1 MYLGI
6 DVGGTHTDAVA
17 LNEAGVAAQVK
28 VKTDQGDLLAS
39 VNQAL
44 RGILETV
51 KPEGVRQLNL
61 STTLSTNAI
70 VQGSIEDVGMLVLP
84 GPGISAHEFMLCR
97 DFHVLPGAIDHRGSE
112 TDRLDEAQAQ
122 TAIEACRAA
131 GVRVFGCVGKF
142 STRNPLHENTL
153 RQLLGPSGGAGTGP
167 DYVTLGH
174 ELGGRLNFPRRIAT
188 AYFNCAVWRVFN
200 AFADA
205 VEKSL
210 AELGLGHVRV
220 NTLKADGGTFPLAQ
234 ARRMPVQSIFSGP
247 AASVMGIIALC
258 DITRDSVILDIGGTT
273 TDIAVFVDGQ
283 PLVENDG
290 IHIGSHPTLVRALKV
305 RSIGIGGDSAISVLG
320 EAVRVGPSRLGP
332 SLADSIPAGAGLPVG
347 ARPTLID
354 ALNVTGACAHG
365 NADASRRGVGEFA
378 AQHSIAPEVLAR
390 QAVAAA
396 AEAIHAATRELLAE
410 INDKP
415 VYTIHELLEGRRVAP
430 GRVYL
435 MGGPAKAMQEAVR
448 QRFELFTVVPEHFG
462 VANAIGAALT
472 RNTASLELFADTEKG
487 VMFIPALRHR
497 ENVPRGYSLQ
507 DAERDAMNHML
518 AHLSE
523 MGVFADRDNAQITHA
538 SSFNMVDE
546 GRTTGRNIR
555 VKCQIKPG
563 VAFTLN
569 GQPAV
574 QPASRT
580 TGQALRRAIGQPAG
594 PPTGKTGGKG

>member
-17 LNEAGVAAQVK
+17 LDETGIAAQVK
-28 VKTDQGDLLAS
+28 VKTDHADLLAS

-44 RGILETV
+44 AGILMTV
-51 KPEGVRQLNL
+51 RPECVRQLNL

-70 VQGSIEDVGMLVLP
+70 VQGATEDVGMLVIP
-84 GPGISAHEFMLCR
+84 GPGIGAHEFMLCR
-97 DFHVLPGAIDHRGSE
+97 DYHVLAGAIDHRGSE
-112 TDRLDEAQAQ
+112 TDRLDERQAQA
-122 TAIEACRAA
+122 AIKACRAA

-153 RQLLGPSGGAGTGP
+153 RQQIGPQGGDGA
-167 DYVTLGH
+167 DFVTLGH
-174 ELGGRLNFPRRIAT
+174 ELGGRLNFPRRLAT

-200 AFADA
+200 TFADA
-205 VEKSL
+205 VEKNL
-210 AELGLGHVRV
+210 AKLGLGHVRV

-258 DITRDSVILDIGGTT
+258 DITRDSIILDIGGIT

-305 RSIGIGGDSAISVLG
+305 RSIGIGGDSALSVL
-320 EAVRVGPSRLGP
+320 ADTVRVGPNRLGP
-332 SLADSIPAGAGLPVG
+332 SLADATPAGAALPPG

-365 NADASRRGVGEFA
+365 NADASRRGLAEFA
-378 AQHSIAPEVLAR
+378 KAHSIKPEVLAA

-396 AEAIHAATRELLAE
+396 AEAIHAATQELLAE

-435 MGGPAKAMQEAVR
+435 MGGPAEAMQSAVR
-448 QRFELFTVVPEHFG
+448 QRFELFTVVPRHAG

-497 ENVPRGYSLQ
+497 ENVPRTYSLA

-518 AHLSE
+518 GHLSE
-523 MGVFADRDNAQITHA
+523 MGVFADRDNAQVTHA

-546 GRTTGRNIR
+546 GRTTGKNIR

-563 VAFTLN
+563 VAFTLT
-569 GQPAV
+569 GQPTARPAH
-574 QPASRT
+574 QPPGQSASQS
-580 TGQALRRAIGQPAG
+580 TGQSTGRA
-594 PPTGKTGGKG
+594 

>member
-17 LNEAGVAAQVK
+17 LDETGIAAQVK
-28 VKTDQGDLLAS
+28 VKTDHHDLLAS
-39 VNQAL
+39 VNAAL
-44 RGILETV
+44 VGILATV
-51 KPEGVRQLNL
+51 SPRDVRQLNL

-70 VQGSIEDVGMLVLP
+70 VQGLTEDVGMLVVA
-84 GPGISAHEFMLCR
+84 GTGIHASEFMLCR
-97 DFHVLPGAIDHRGSE
+97 DYHALKGSIDHRGSE
-112 TDRLDEAQAQ
+112 IERLDESEVKA
-122 TAIEACRAA
+122 AIAACRKA

-142 STRNPLHENTL
+142 STRNPLHENTI
-153 RQLLGPSGGAGTGP
+153 RQFIGA
-167 DYVTLGH
+167 DADEVTLGH
-174 ELGGRLNFPRRIAT
+174 ELGGRLNFPRRLAT
-188 AYFNCAVWRVFN
+188 AYFNCAVWRVFG

-210 AELGLGHVRV
+210 ERLGLGHVRV

-234 ARRMPVQSIFSGP
+234 ARKMPVQSIFSGP

-258 DITRDSVILDIGGTT
+258 SITHDSVILDIGGTT
-273 TDIAVFVDGQ
+273 TDIAVFLDGQ
-283 PLVENDG
+283 PLVEHDG

-320 EAVRVGPSRLGP
+320 EVVRVGPNRLGP
-332 SLADSIPAGAGLPVG
+332 SQADSVPEGGAVAPD

-354 ALNVTGACAHG
+354 ALNCTGDCAHG
-365 NADASRRGVGEFA
+365 NVAAS
-378 AQHSIAPEVLAR
+378 R
-390 QAVAAA
+390 QAVAQFAARHSIA
-396 AEAIHAATRELLAE
+396 AELLAKSAVEAATEAIYAATRELIEE

-430 GRVYL
+430 RRVYI
-435 MGGPAKAMQEAVR
+435 MGGPAQAMQEPVR

-497 ENVPRGYSLQ
+497 ENVPRNYSLKE
-507 DAERDAMNHML
+507 AERDALNHLL

-523 MGVFADRDNAQITHA
+523 MGVFADRDNAQVNHA
-538 SSFNMVDE
+538 SSFNMVSD
-546 GRTTGRNIR
+546 GATTGRNIR

-563 VAFTLN
+563 VAFAFAP
-569 GQPAV
+569 QV
-574 QPASRT
+574 DQ
-580 TGQALRRAIGQPAG
+580 
-594 PPTGKTGGKG
+594 KGGR

>member
-17 LNEAGVAAQVK
+17 LDETGIKAQVK
-28 VKTDQGDLLAS
+28 VKTDHQDLLAS
-39 VNQAL
+39 VNEAL
-44 RGILETV
+44 AGILAS
-51 KPEGVRQLNL
+51 VRPQDVTQLNL

-70 VQGSIEDVGMLVLP
+70 VQGTTEDVGMLVVS
-84 GPGISAHEFMLCR
+84 GPGIAAHDFMLCR
-97 DFHVLPGAIDHRGSE
+97 DYHALSGSIDHRGSE
-112 TDRLDEAQAQ
+112 IERLDEAEAKA
-122 TAIEACRAA
+122 AIASCRAG

-142 STRNPLHENTL
+142 STRNPLHENSL
-153 RQLLGPSGGAGTGP
+153 RQMIGPGNEGGA

-174 ELGGRLNFPRRIAT
+174 ELGGRLNFPRRLAT

-205 VEKSL
+205 VEQSL
-210 AELGLGHVRV
+210 GRLGLGHVRV
-220 NTLKADGGTFPLAQ
+220 NTLKADGGTFPLSQ
-234 ARRMPVQSIFSGP
+234 ARKMPVQSIFSGP

-258 DITRDSVILDIGGTT
+258 DITHDSIILDIGGTT

-283 PLVENDG
+283 PLVEHDG

-305 RSIGIGGDSAISVLG
+305 RSIGIGGDSALSVLG
-320 EAVRVGPSRLGP
+320 EAVRVGPNRLGP
-332 SLADSIPAGAGLPVG
+332 SLADSVAPGSACPED

-354 ALNVTGACAHG
+354 ALNCTGACAHG
-365 NADASRRGVGEFA
+365 NVAASRLGLARFA
-378 AQHSIAPEVLAR
+378 ARHSISPELLAA
-390 QAVAAA
+390 QAVEAA
-396 AEAIHAATRELLAE
+396 AEAIFKATRELLDE

-430 GRVYL
+430 RRVYL
-435 MGGPAKAMQEAVR
+435 MGGPAAAMKEPVR

-497 ENVPRGYSLQ
+497 ENVPRTYGLK
-507 DAERDAMNHML
+507 DASRDALNHLL

-523 MGVFADRDNAQITHA
+523 MGVFADRDNAQVNHA
-538 SSFNMVDE
+538 TSFNMVND
-546 GRTTGRNIR
+546 GVTTGRNIR

-563 VAFTLN
+563 VAFTFARQAEN
-569 GQPAV
+569 
-574 QPASRT
+574 RT
-580 TGQALRRAIGQPAG
+580 GR
-594 PPTGKTGGKG
+594 

>member
-17 LNEAGVAAQVK
+17 LDEAGIAAQVK
-28 VKTDQGDLLAS
+28 VKTDHNDLLAS
-39 VNQAL
+39 VNAAL
-44 RGILETV
+44 AGILATV
-51 KPEGVRQLNL
+51 KPEDVRQLNL

-70 VQGSIEDVGMLVLP
+70 VQGTTEDVGMLVVA
-84 GPGISAHEFMLCR
+84 GTGIHAGDFMLCK
-97 DFHVLPGAIDHRGSE
+97 DYHALQGSIDHRGSE
-112 TDRLDEAQAQ
+112 IERLDGAEIKA
-122 TAIEACRAA
+122 AIESCRKA

-142 STRNPLHENTL
+142 STRNPLHENTI
-153 RQLLGPSGGAGTGP
+153 RQMIGA
-167 DYVTLGH
+167 DADAVTLGH
-174 ELGGRLNFPRRIAT
+174 ELGGRLNFPRRLAT

-210 AELGLGHVRV
+210 GKLGLGHVRV
-220 NTLKADGGTFPLAQ
+220 NTLKADGGTFPLSQ
-234 ARRMPVQSIFSGP
+234 ARKMPVQSIFSGP

-258 DITRDSVILDIGGTT
+258 DITHDSVILDIGGTT

-283 PLVENDG
+283 PLVEHDG

-305 RSIGIGGDSAISVLG
+305 HSIGIGGDSAISVLG
-320 EAVRVGPSRLGP
+320 EAVRVGPNRLGP
-332 SLADSIPAGAGLPVG
+332 SQADCVELGCACAMD

-354 ALNVTGACAHG
+354 ALNCVGACAHG
-365 NADASRRGVGEFA
+365 NVEAS
-378 AQHSIAPEVLAR
+378 R
-390 QAVAAA
+390 QAVAQFAACHSISPDVLAQSAVDAA
-396 AEAIHAATRELLAE
+396 AEAIHKATRELIDE

-430 GRVYL
+430 RRVYI
-435 MGGPAKAMQEAVR
+435 MGGPASAMKEAVR

-487 VMFIPALRHR
+487 VMFIPALGHR
-497 ENVPRGYSLQ
+497 ENVPRSYNLK
-507 DAERDAMNHML
+507 DAERDALNHLL

-523 MGVFADRDNAQITHA
+523 MGVFADRDNAQVNHA
-538 SSFNMVDE
+538 TSFNMVSD
-546 GRTTGRNIR
+546 GTTTGRNIR

-563 VAFTLN
+563 VAFALA
-569 GQPAV
+569 GQ
-574 QPASRT
+574 
-580 TGQALRRAIGQPAG
+580 TG
-594 PPTGKTGGKG
+594 TGR

>member
-17 LNEAGVAAQVK
+17 LSEAGIAAQVK
-28 VKTDQGDLLAS
+28 VKTDHDDLLAS

-44 RGILETV
+44 AGILKTV
-51 KPEGVRQLNL
+51 SPKDVRQLNL

-70 VQGSIEDVGMLVLP
+70 VQGTTEDVGMLVIP
-84 GPGISAHEFMLCR
+84 GPGIGADEFMLCR
-97 DFHVLPGAIDHRGSE
+97 DYFVLPGAIDHRGSE
-112 TDRLDEAQAQ
+112 TDRLDEGAARS
-122 TAIEACRAA
+122 AIEACRAK

-153 RQLLGPSGGAGTGP
+153 GQLLGQKGAPTADGGS
-167 DYVTLGH
+167 DFVTLGH
-174 ELGGRLNFPRRIAT
+174 ELGGRLNFPRRLAT

-200 AFADA
+200 AFASA

-210 AELGLGHVRV
+210 ADLGLAHVRV

-305 RSIGIGGDSAISVLG
+305 RSIGIGGDSAISVLAD
-320 EAVRVGPSRLGP
+320 AVRVGPNRLGP
-332 SLADSIPAGAGLPVG
+332 SLADSVPAGAGLPQA

-354 ALNVTGACAHG
+354 ALNATGACSHG
-365 NADASRRGVGEFA
+365 NVDASRRGLAEFA
-378 AQHSIAPEVLAR
+378 ALHSIRPEVLAAS
-390 QAVAAA
+390 AVAAA
-396 AEAIHAATRELLAE
+396 AEAIYKATQELLSE

-435 MGGPAKAMQEAVR
+435 MGGPAAAMKEAVR
-448 QRFELFTVVPEHFG
+448 QRFELFTVVPEHFE

-497 ENVPRGYSLQ
+497 ENVPRTYSLE
-507 DAERDAMNHML
+507 DAKRDAMNHML
-518 AHLSE
+518 GHLSE

-538 SSFNMVDE
+538 TSFNMVDE

-563 VAFTLN
+563 VAFVL
-569 GQPAV
+569 
-574 QPASRT
+574 
-580 TGQALRRAIGQPAG
+580 TGTSAG
-594 PPTGKTGGKG
+594 GR

>member
-17 LNEAGVAAQVK
+17 LSEAGVAAQVK
-28 VKTDQGDLLAS
+28 VKTDRNDLLAS

-44 RGILETV
+44 VSILETV
-51 KPEGVRQLNL
+51 PAKAVRQLNL

-70 VQGSIEDVGMLVLP
+70 VQGTTEDVGMLVVP
-84 GPGISAHEFMLCR
+84 GPGIGAHEFMLCR
-97 DFHVLPGAIDHRGSE
+97 DYHVLNGAIDHRGTE
-112 TDRLDEAQAQ
+112 TGFLDEGQARA
-122 TAIEACRAA
+122 AIDSCRAG

-153 RQLLGPSGGAGTGP
+153 GQLLGQDA

-174 ELGGRLNFPRRIAT
+174 ELGGRLNFPRRLAT

-205 VEKSL
+205 VEQSL
-210 AELGLGHVRV
+210 ASLGLGHVRV

-305 RSIGIGGDSAISVLG
+305 RSIGIGGDSALSVLG
-320 EAVRVGPSRLGP
+320 ETVRVGPNRLGP
-332 SLADSIPAGAGLPVG
+332 SLADSVPQGAALPVG
-347 ARPTLID
+347 ARSTLID
-354 ALNVTGACAHG
+354 ALNCTGACSHG
-365 NADASRRGVGEFA
+365 NVTASRQGLAEFA
-378 AQHSIAPEVLAR
+378 RQHSIQPEVLAE
-390 QAVAAA
+390 QAVL
-396 AEAIHAATRELLAE
+396 AATQAIYTATQELLAE
-410 INDKP
+410 INDRP

-435 MGGPAKAMQEAVR
+435 MGGPAKAMQSAVR

-497 ENVPRGYSLQ
+497 ENVPRSYGLKE
-507 DAERDAMNHML
+507 AERDAMNHML

-523 MGVFADRDNAQITHA
+523 MGVFADRDNAQVTHA
-538 SSFNMVDE
+538 TSFNMVDE

-563 VAFTLN
+563 VAFALA
-569 GQPAV
+569 GQ
-574 QPASRT
+574 
-580 TGQALRRAIGQPAG
+580 GRA
-594 PPTGKTGGKG
+594 

>member
-17 LNEAGVAAQVK
+17 LDETGIKAQVK
-28 VKTDQGDLLAS
+28 VKTDQSDLLAS

-44 RGILETV
+44 REILRTV
-51 KPEGVRQLNL
+51 KPDGVLQLNL

-70 VQGSIEDVGMLVLP
+70 VQGTTEDVGMLVIP

-97 DFHVLPGAIDHRGSE
+97 DYHVLPGAIDHRGTE
-112 TDRLDEAQAQ
+112 TDRLDEAKARA
-122 TAIEACRAA
+122 AIDACRAS

-153 RQLLGPSGGAGTGP
+153 RQSLGPSGGQGP

-174 ELGGRLNFPRRIAT
+174 ELGGRLNFPRRLAT

-220 NTLKADGGTFPLAQ
+220 NTLKADGGTFPLSQ

-290 IHIGSHPTLVRALKV
+290 INIGSHPTLVRALKV
-305 RSIGIGGDSAISVLG
+305 RSIGIGGDSAINVLG
-320 EAVRVGPSRLGP
+320 EAVRVGPNRLGP
-332 SLADSIPAGAGLPVG
+332 SLADSVPAGAALPAG

-365 NADASRRGVGEFA
+365 NVEASRAGLAEFA
-378 AQHSIAPEVLAR
+378 ARHSIKPDMLAG

-396 AEAIHAATRELLAE
+396 AEAIYASTQELLAE

-435 MGGPAKAMQEAVR
+435 MGGPAAAMKEAVR

-497 ENVPRGYSLQ
+497 ENVPRTYSLK

-523 MGVFADRDNAQITHA
+523 MGVFADRDNAQVTHA

-546 GRTTGRNIR
+546 GRTTGKNIR

-574 QPASRT
+574 PPGGRVAGHSLKLA
-580 TGQALRRAIGQPAG
+580 TGQLADKAG
-594 PPTGKTGGKG
+594 ERG

>member
-28 VKTDQGDLLAS
+28 VKTDQTDLLAS

-70 VQGSIEDVGMLVLP
+70 VQGTTEDVGMLVIP
-84 GPGISAHEFMLCR
+84 GPGISADEFMLCR
-97 DFHVLPGAIDHRGSE
+97 DYHVLDGTIDHRGSE
-112 TDRLDEAQAQ
+112 TDRLDERQAQA
-122 TAIEACRAA
+122 AIKACRAA

-142 STRNPLHENTL
+142 STRNPLHENTM
-153 RQLLGPSGGAGTGP
+153 RQLLGADS

-200 AFADA
+200 DFATA

-290 IHIGSHPTLVRALKV
+290 INIGSHPTLVRALKV
-305 RSIGIGGDSAISVLG
+305 RSIGIGGDSAINVLG
-320 EAVRVGPSRLGP
+320 EAVRVGPTRLGP
-332 SLADSIPAGAGLPVG
+332 SLADSIPAGAGLPVN

-354 ALNVTGACAHG
+354 ALNCTGACVHG
-365 NADASRRGVGEFA
+365 NVDASRRGVAEFA
-378 AQHSIAPEVLAR
+378 TLHSIEPGMLAE

-396 AEAIHAATRELLAE
+396 AEAIYKATQELLAE

-435 MGGPAKAMQEAVR
+435 MGGPAKAMQESVR

-497 ENVPRGYSLQ
+497 ENVPRTYTLA

-569 GQPAV
+569 GQPPV

-580 TGQALRRAIGQPAG
+580 TGQSLRRATGQPAG
-594 PPTGKTGGKG
+594 PPTGKTGGRG

>member
-1 MYLGI
+1 
-6 DVGGTHTDAVA
+6 
-17 LNEAGVAAQVK
+17 
-28 VKTDQGDLLAS
+28 
-39 VNQAL
+39 
-44 RGILETV
+44 
-51 KPEGVRQLNL
+51 
-61 STTLSTNAI
+61 
-70 VQGSIEDVGMLVLP
+70 
-84 GPGISAHEFMLCR
+84 
-97 DFHVLPGAIDHRGSE
+97 
-112 TDRLDEAQAQ
+112 
-122 TAIEACRAA
+122 
-131 GVRVFGCVGKF
+131 VGKF
-142 STRNPLHENTL
+142 STRNPLHENTM
-153 RQLLGPSGGAGTGP
+153 RQLLGTDS

-174 ELGGRLNFPRRIAT
+174 ELGGRLNFPRRLAT

-210 AELGLGHVRV
+210 AALGLGHVKV
-220 NTLKADGGTFPLAQ
+220 NTLKADGGTFPLSQ

-290 IHIGSHPTLVRALKV
+290 INIGSHPTLVRALKV
-305 RSIGIGGDSAISVLG
+305 RSIGIGGDSAITVLG
-320 EAVRVGPSRLGP
+320 EAVRVGPNRLGP
-332 SLADSIPAGAGLPVG
+332 SLADSVPAGAALPPG

-354 ALNVTGACAHG
+354 ALNCTGACSHG
-365 NADASRRGVGEFA
+365 NVDASRRGVAEFA
-378 AQHSIAPEVLAR
+378 ALHSIRPEVLAE

-396 AEAIHAATRELLAE
+396 AESIYAATQELLAE

-435 MGGPAKAMQEAVR
+435 MGGPAAAMKEPVR

-497 ENVPRGYSLQ
+497 ENVPRTYGLK

-523 MGVFADRDNAQITHA
+523 MGVFADRDNAQVTHA

-546 GRTTGRNIR
+546 GRTTGKNIR

-563 VAFTLN
+563 VAFTL
-569 GQPAV
+569 
-574 QPASRT
+574 
-580 TGQALRRAIGQPAG
+580 TGKPAG
-594 PPTGKTGGKG
+594 RG

>member
-28 VKTDQGDLLAS
+28 VKTDQTDLLAS

-44 RGILETV
+44 AGILAVV

-70 VQGSIEDVGMLVLP
+70 VQGTTEDVGMLVIP
-84 GPGISAHEFMLCR
+84 GPGIGAHEFMLCR
-97 DFHVLPGAIDHRGSE
+97 DFHVLDGAIDHRGSE
-112 TDRLDEAQAQ
+112 TDRLDERQARA
-122 TAIEACRAA
+122 AIDACRAG

-142 STRNPLHENTL
+142 STRNPLHENTM
-153 RQLLGPSGGAGTGP
+153 RQLLGTGS

-174 ELGGRLNFPRRIAT
+174 ELGGRLNFPRRLAT

-200 AFADA
+200 AFATA

-210 AELGLGHVRV
+210 ASLGLGHVRV
-220 NTLKADGGTFPLAQ
+220 NTLKADGGTFPLSQ

-305 RSIGIGGDSAISVLG
+305 RSIGIGGDSAINVLG
-320 EAVRVGPSRLGP
+320 EAVRVGPNRLGP
-332 SLADSIPAGAGLPVG
+332 SLADSIPAGAGLPVNP
-347 ARPTLID
+347 RPTLID

-365 NADASRRGVGEFA
+365 NADASRRGLAEFA
-378 AQHSIAPEVLAR
+378 ALHSIRPEVLAR

-396 AEAIHAATRELLAE
+396 AESIHKATQELLAE

-430 GRVYL
+430 GRVYV
-435 MGGPAKAMQEAVR
+435 MGGPALAMQSAVR
-448 QRFELFTVVPEHFG
+448 QRFELFTVVPEHSS

-497 ENVPRGYSLQ
+497 ENVPRTYGLK

-538 SSFNMVDE
+538 TSFNMVDE

-563 VAFTLN
+563 VAF
-569 GQPAV
+569 
-574 QPASRT
+574 
-580 TGQALRRAIGQPAG
+580 ALGGVKSAG
-594 PPTGKTGGKG
+594 RK

>member
-17 LNEAGVAAQVK
+17 LDESGIAAQVK
-28 VKTDQGDLLAS
+28 VKTDHHDLLAS
-39 VNQAL
+39 VNAAL
-44 RGILETV
+44 AGILATV
-51 KPEGVRQLNL
+51 DPQDVRQLNL

-70 VQGSIEDVGMLVLP
+70 VQGLTEDVGMLVVA
-84 GPGISAHEFMLCR
+84 GTGIHASEFMLCR
-97 DFHVLPGAIDHRGSE
+97 DYHALKGSIDHRGSE
-112 TDRLDEAQAQ
+112 IERLDEAEIKA
-122 TAIEACRAA
+122 AIATCRKA

-142 STRNPLHENTL
+142 STRNPLHENTI
-153 RQLLGPSGGAGTGP
+153 RQFIGPLGEGGA
-167 DYVTLGH
+167 DEVTLGH
-174 ELGGRLNFPRRIAT
+174 ELGGRLNFPRRLAT
-188 AYFNCAVWRVFN
+188 AYFNCAVWRVFG

-210 AELGLGHVRV
+210 ERLGLGHVRV

-234 ARRMPVQSIFSGP
+234 ARKMPVQSIFSGP

-258 DITRDSVILDIGGTT
+258 NITHDSVILDIGGTT
-273 TDIAVFVDGQ
+273 TDIAVFLDGQ
-283 PLVENDG
+283 PLVEHDG

-320 EAVRVGPSRLGP
+320 EVVRVGPNRLGP
-332 SLADSIPAGAGLPVG
+332 SQADSVPEGAAVAPD

-354 ALNVTGACAHG
+354 ALNCTGACAHG
-365 NADASRRGVGEFA
+365 NVAASRLGVAQFA
-378 AQHSIAPEVLAR
+378 ARHSISAEVLAKS
-390 QAVAAA
+390 AVEAATA
-396 AEAIHAATRELLAE
+396 AIYAATRELIEE

-430 GRVYL
+430 RRVYI
-435 MGGPAKAMQEAVR
+435 MGGPAKAMQEPVR

-497 ENVPRGYSLQ
+497 ENVPRSYSLKE
-507 DAERDAMNHML
+507 ASRDALNHLL

-523 MGVFADRDNAQITHA
+523 MGVFADRDNAQVNHA
-538 SSFNMVDE
+538 TSFNMVSD
-546 GRTTGRNIR
+546 GVTTGRNIR

-563 VAFTLN
+563 VAF
-569 GQPAV
+569 AF
-574 QPASRT
+574 AE
-580 TGQALRRAIGQPAG
+580 QADS
-594 PPTGKTGGKG
+594 KGGR